1 MHCVASQA
9 VRLSGKPSL
18 VIAEMPANGGLL
30 RIGRRSP
37 RSGISHFWPGTAD
50 SLRPI
55 FEIFP
60 FLGDRDRRPGSI
72 CTAWSLW
79 QSSSG
84 TSQLISHNRGDPEH
98 CGTAAVEEDIRQKIS
113 FALYSREPARLH
125 ACCTLLPSY
134 RRPICRRKIQIW
146 AQAFNP
152 GRRLH
157 YTKDPIDYRSMEL
170 DCSSGERRPNW
181 VQLSF
186 NRRPNG
192 DKNAKAS
199 FEHFPRASHCRFDD
213 SNGNSSAA

>member
-1 MHCVASQA
+1 LTCL
-9 VRLSGKPSL
+9 LSPAPARQSGSPGKPSL

-84 TSQLISHNRGDPEH
+84 TSQLISHKIGVTQNIRESYSQVLKVFIYAEAVRQNYSHGAESFTSSWPV
-98 CGTAAVEEDIRQKIS
+98 TA
-113 FALYSREPARLH
+113 
-125 ACCTLLPSY
+125 T
-134 RRPICRRKIQIW
+134 
-146 AQAFNP
+146 
-152 GRRLH
+152 
-157 YTKDPIDYRSMEL
+157 
-170 DCSSGERRPNW
+170 
-181 VQLSF
+181 
-186 NRRPNG
+186 
-192 DKNAKAS
+192 
-199 FEHFPRASHCRFDD
+199 
-213 SNGNSSAA
+213 

>member
-1 MHCVASQA
+1 VHCVASQA

-30 RIGRRSP
+30 RICRRSP

-113 FALYSREPARLH
+113 FALYSRERH
-125 ACCTLLPSY
+125 ACTRAALS
-134 RRPICRRKIQIW
+134 CRVIGGPFAGEKFKSGRKHSIPAGGFTIQKIQ
-146 AQAFNP
+146 
-152 GRRLH
+152 
-157 YTKDPIDYRSMEL
+157 
-170 DCSSGERRPNW
+170 
-181 VQLSF
+181 
-186 NRRPNG
+186 
-192 DKNAKAS
+192 
-199 FEHFPRASHCRFDD
+199 
-213 SNGNSSAA
+213 

>member
-84 TSQLISHNRGDPEH
+84 TSQLISHKIGVTQNAVLVGKCMKFGLAEPERQASAMPRRSVPRGTP
-98 CGTAAVEEDIRQKIS
+98 ALRRQS
-113 FALYSREPARLH
+113 TVRPSRARKRH
-125 ACCTLLPSY
+125 
-134 RRPICRRKIQIW
+134 
-146 AQAFNP
+146 QA
-152 GRRLH
+152 G
-157 YTKDPIDYRSMEL
+157 
-170 DCSSGERRPNW
+170 
-181 VQLSF
+181 
-186 NRRPNG
+186 
-192 DKNAKAS
+192 
-199 FEHFPRASHCRFDD
+199 
-213 SNGNSSAA
+213 